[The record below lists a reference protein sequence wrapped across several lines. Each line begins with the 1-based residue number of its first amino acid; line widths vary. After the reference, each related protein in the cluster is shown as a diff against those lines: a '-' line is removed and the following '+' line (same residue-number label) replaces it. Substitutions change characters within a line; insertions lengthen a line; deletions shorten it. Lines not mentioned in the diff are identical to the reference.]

1 MDKSD
6 HWDGIYGRKAEAEL
20 SWHEDD
26 PAHSLALLRQAG
38 LAPDSAVI
46 DIGAG
51 TSRLADSLLAA
62 GLRDITLLDLSQAA
76 LAVTRARLG
85 DAGATLHWVAAD
97 VATWRPDRLYDLWH
111 DRAVFHFLV
120 DPAAR
125 AAYVQRLSLAL
136 RPGGHAVIATFAPD
150 GPESC
155 SGLPVQRYS
164 PEGLAQTLGA
174 GFALLDSRLHRHLTP
189 AGRPQSFQYSLLRK
203 SG

>member
-1 MDKSD
+1 MDKTG
-6 HWDGIYGRKAEAEL
+6 HWEGIYGRKAEAEL

-26 PAHSLALLRQAG
+26 PALSLALLRQAG

-51 TSRLADSLLAA
+51 TSRLADGLLAA

-76 LAVTRARLG
+76 LAATRARLG
-85 DAGATLHWVAAD
+85 DAGAGLNWIAAD
-97 VATWRPDRLYDLWH
+97 VTAWQPDRSYDLWH

-125 AAYVQRLSLAL
+125 AAYIDHLSLAL
-136 RPGGHAVIATFAPD
+136 RPGGQAVIATFAPD

-164 PEGLAQTLGA
+164 PEALAQALGP
-174 GFALLDSRLHRHLTP
+174 GFELRDHRFHRHQTP
-189 AGRPQSFQYSLLRK
+189 AGRQQSFQYSLLRK